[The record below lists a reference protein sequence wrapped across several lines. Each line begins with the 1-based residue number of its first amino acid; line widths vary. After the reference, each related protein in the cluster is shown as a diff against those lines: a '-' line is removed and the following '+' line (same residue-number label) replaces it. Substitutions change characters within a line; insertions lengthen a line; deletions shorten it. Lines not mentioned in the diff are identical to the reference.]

1 MSQPP
6 TANFTTSAPTPS
18 PEDMAKASEAAE
30 AELQRTLLEWVQTN
44 ITCSV
49 VNGGGKKRRAPSSE
63 NTPPNNNHNGPA
75 NSTTY
80 HWYSCNLIRNC
91 RPFIQIANIVE
102 DGAHRELEDPPE
114 YHAPVAY
121 VEIQKGMVGARS
133 DDTAALKWTIV
144 EFLTSPALTTPIEPA
159 MPLPGPTAL
168 LAMPAPTAL
177 PAMPAKTGTTN
188 TLVPAAVA
196 KLPLPPC
203 GLKAGC
209 GFNHSKTAEQLCP
222 IHIEAMTEYS
232 ACHQPL

>member
-1 MSQPP
+1 
-6 TANFTTSAPTPS
+6 
-18 PEDMAKASEAAE
+18 
-30 AELQRTLLEWVQTN
+30 
-44 ITCSV
+44 
-49 VNGGGKKRRAPSSE
+49 
-63 NTPPNNNHNGPA
+63 
-75 NSTTY
+75 
-80 HWYSCNLIRNC
+80 
-91 RPFIQIANIVE
+91 
-102 DGAHRELEDPPE
+102 
-114 YHAPVAY
+114 
-121 VEIQKGMVGARS
+121 MVGARS

-159 MPLPGPTAL
+159 MPPPGPTAL

-232 ACHQPL
+232 ACHQPLRALTFLFRNYQHILKGELTIKAKDMPCFLYAHLIRKNHLILH